1 MSSAMTKTAGFTRMM
16 RHTATAVVL
25 AVIAAATLLQ
35 RPAAQA
41 QGGALLGRVGRGSPE
56 DAFVSSDKD
65 TRSYNKRDFNGL
77 WARNP
82 QAYGLPPCAECGDP
96 GPWPGYGY
104 HGTPPPRTPEGE
116 KRFQANKPSR
126 GIELGSPEASK
137 RTDLDIGMRRAVL
150 PAFGNDPEMRCEP
163 LGLPRLI
170 TFSGGGATMEMIH
183 TPSNDRIIQRFEWTW
198 DNREIWLDGRRI
210 PNVDDYLPRFT
221 GYSTARWEGDTLVV
235 TSTGFDERAWLDQYG
250 YPISEKAVLEERW
263 DRPSPNRLRVQ
274 ITLTDPLLYTRPWQ
288 SSLKVWTLIPK
299 EKMAV
304 SGWSGILE
312 DRCVPSDE
320 SLFNTFRDHAAGI
333 RDNGS
338 EKK

>member
-1 MSSAMTKTAGFTRMM
+1 MRQASSTYSQRTHSETDVVTQRGRVQSGRSANGLAVITMSSAMTKTAGFTRMM

-126 GIELGSPEASK
+126 GIELGSP
-137 RTDLDIGMRRAVL
+137 
-150 PAFGNDPEMRCEP
+150 
-163 LGLPRLI
+163 
-170 TFSGGGATMEMIH
+170 
-183 TPSNDRIIQRFEWTW
+183 
-198 DNREIWLDGRRI
+198 
-210 PNVDDYLPRFT
+210 
-221 GYSTARWEGDTLVV
+221 
-235 TSTGFDERAWLDQYG
+235 
-250 YPISEKAVLEERW
+250 
-263 DRPSPNRLRVQ
+263 
-274 ITLTDPLLYTRPWQ
+274 
-288 SSLKVWTLIPK
+288 
-299 EKMAV
+299 
-304 SGWSGILE
+304 
-312 DRCVPSDE
+312 
-320 SLFNTFRDHAAGI
+320 
-333 RDNGS
+333 
-338 EKK
+338 